1 MAAPYRGR
9 LSRWPMSWSKSK
21 IPAMPLGASGLPDAT
36 AAANTAFDSVMTKR
50 ETVQAANDIA
60 QIRSLDAPI
69 RALAVAIVG
78 PLTNAQ
84 VEVPARIAAWIREKV
99 QYTQETPM
107 VEVLQGPYRTLGSS
121 VSVQT
126 PMGPYRFG
134 GTGTGDCDD
143 LSILFACLC
152 RSIGVPAYVA
162 GIAPEGKVDS
172 FFHAMGFSGGIFYE
186 LSKDRPYGGLGGKT
200 IASAAPYPNI
210 VATIYDPTMQSFS
223 RIKPPKSP
231 KVTMAGHCEDDCHD
245 CAPCQDR
252 RAAPGMGSSSPF
264 GGVMRPPPQA
274 LMPVNALQPRHTVP
288 FNIYLPTRQ
297 TSGISMSGSMGV
309 GLSASSLSSPQLS
322 LGVPELRVQSPTQI
336 FQATQTHR
344 VGALFTPSATSTTA
358 VDNAAAAA
366 AALEAQAA
374 AALEA
379 QAAAAAAAEAEAS
392 ATAATQSAGIGI
404 GTIAIGAAALY
415 FLTR

>member
-1 MAAPYRGR
+1 
-9 LSRWPMSWSKSK
+9 MSWSPSK
-21 IPAMPLGASGLPDAT
+21 IPAMPFGASGLPDPIG
-36 AAANTAFDSVMTKR
+36 AANTAFDSVMTKR

-60 QIRSLDAPI
+60 QLRSLDAPI

-78 PLTNAQ
+78 PLTNAK

-107 VEVLQGPYRTLGSS
+107 IEILQGPYRTLGSN

-152 RSIGVPAYVA
+152 RSIGVTAYVA
-162 GIAPEGKVDS
+162 GIAPAAKTDS
-172 FFHAMGFSGGIFYE
+172 FFHAMGFSNGVFYE

-200 IASAAPYPNI
+200 IASTAPYPNI
-210 VATIYDPTMQSFS
+210 VATVYDPTMRQFTK
-223 RIKPPKSP
+223 IKPQEVPMS
-231 KVTMAGHCEDDCHD
+231 GHCDDDCHD
-245 CAPCQDR
+245 CAPCQQNHA
-252 RAAPGMGSSSPF
+252 RAGGMGMSQPF
-264 GGVMRPPPQA
+264 GGAMIPPPQA
-274 LMPVNALQPRHTVP
+274 LRPVDALQPWHTVP

-309 GLSASSLSSPQLS
+309 GLSVSGLGTRQLS
-322 LGVPELRVQSPTQI
+322 LGVPDLQVQTPQQT
-336 FQATQTHR
+336 FQANVAQFQAVTQATRSHR
-344 VGALFTPSATSTTA
+344 GTSVFSPSATSTTA

-374 AALEA
+374 ADAV
-379 QAAAAAAAEAEAS
+379 AAANAAAEAKAK
-392 ATAATQSAGIGI
+392 ADAAGGIGI
-404 GTIAIGAAALY
+404 GTLAIGAAALY